1 MFNVFG
7 NTGFRSVQNVF
18 VLGHMKKLFIAII
31 GLCLVMVP
39 LRIPAQSSRSVTI
52 YGTVKNFSSQIM
64 IEDLSDMQYLLP
76 PNAKRVFLPDA
87 SGAFRITF
95 EVASPNYFRLGRNI
109 LYLSPGDDLTVSID
123 NNAPAKGEFSGKG
136 SEANLFLRDTPFPKA
151 GSYLEAGKN
160 AKTTAKETVEFILAK
175 AASRKKELDAVK
187 GVTAEFKRL
196 ENARIKADT
205 INSLLGGRISFYR
218 PKKSA
223 DELKIY
229 DAEYKTLS
237 DAAINTLNKD
247 LVDFSLMKLV
257 VYRDIADD
265 LVPSSSQK
273 TDAGKVKEWYR
284 ASSIIDSMSKVSD
297 KAALKKFEADI
308 STIKTTQ
315 YKSALKQRL
324 DGLLK
329 FGKGDAAL
337 NFSAVGL
344 DGKSVDLEMLKG
356 KVIYLDLWATWCGPC
371 TQEMPFYEKLRQ
383 KYKDNNNIAFVS
395 LSIDDNTALWQKNV
409 AERKADGNQWLIS
422 RNKLLDY
429 NVVNIP
435 RTIIIDRAFRI
446 ANLNAPVPSS
456 KDTEK
461 LIDELLK

>member
-1 MFNVFG
+1 
-7 NTGFRSVQNVF
+7 
-18 VLGHMKKLFIAII
+18 MKNCLLKALTVCLFIF
-31 GLCLVMVP
+31 P
-39 LRIPAQSSRSVTI
+39 LSIAAQTGKTVTI
-52 YGTVKNFSSQIM
+52 RGTVKNFSSQIM
-64 IEDLSDMQYLLP
+64 IEDLSDMQYLLA
-76 PNAKRVFLPDA
+76 PNPERIFIPGAD
-87 SGAFRITF
+87 GAFQITF
-95 EVASPNYFRLGRNI
+95 KVASPNYYRLGRNI

-123 NNAPAKGEFSGKG
+123 NNGPAKGEFSGKG

-151 GSYLEAGKN
+151 GSYMEAGKN
-160 AKTTAKETVEFILAK
+160 AKPTAKQTVDFILAK
-175 AASRKKELDAVK
+175 AASRKAELNAVK

-196 ENARIKADT
+196 ESARIKADT

-218 PKKSA
+218 PKISA

-237 DAAINTLNKD
+237 DTAINNLNKD
-247 LVDFSLMKLV
+247 FVDFSLMKLV
-257 VYRDIADD
+257 VYRDIADA
-265 LVPSSSQK
+265 LIPSSAQQN
-273 TDAGKVKEWYR
+273 DALKIDDWFK
-284 ASSIIDSMSKVSD
+284 ASSIIDTMSKTSNKVE
-297 KAALKKFEADI
+297 LKKFDTNI
-308 STIKTTQ
+308 SEIKTIQ
-315 YKSALKQRL
+315 YKNALKQRL

-337 NFSAVGL
+337 NFTAVDL
-344 DGKSVDLEMLKG
+344 AGKAVDLEKLKG

-383 KYKDNNNIAFVS
+383 KYKDNSNIAFVS
-395 LSIDDNTALWQKNV
+395 LSIDDNTPLWKKNV
-409 AERKADGNQWLIS
+409 ADRKADGNQWLIS

-435 RTIIIDRAFRI
+435 RTIIIDRSFKI

-461 LIDELLK
+461 IIEELLK